1 MLRSS
6 TKITNQAHTYSYDTP
21 LACSRSPVPHDPH
34 AAPAVIQA
42 PPT

>member
-21 LACSRSPVPHDPH
+21 LVRARDNLGDALDRITPHEPV
-34 AAPAVIQA
+34 AS
-42 PPT
+42 